1 MILVGCCGFSSS
13 RAAYYGRLPAVE
25 VQQTFYQPPR
35 AETLARWRA
44 EAPPGFEFA
53 VKAWQLITHRAS
65 SPTYRRLKREL
76 SEEERAGAGSFRA
89 TAVVEEGW
97 GVTLRAAEALAA
109 RAVLFQCPA
118 SFGPTPEN
126 VGRLRDFFGGRDRRG
141 LRFCWEPRG
150 GWPRALVAELC
161 EDLGLWHVVDPFSE
175 RTATPARC
183 YFRLHGRR
191 GGWRYK
197 YEEAE
202 LEELLSMLPRRGD
215 SYVFF
220 NNVHMLDDATRFKE
234 MAAGAE
240 SF

>member
-1 MILVGCCGFSSS
+1 MILIGCSGFSSS
-13 RAAYYGRLPAVE
+13 RAAYFGRLPAVE

-44 EAPPGFEFA
+44 EAPPDFAFA
-53 VKAWQLITHRAS
+53 VKAWQLITHQSS
-65 SPTYRRLKREL
+65 SPTYRRLKKSL

-89 TAVVEEGW
+89 SAVVEEAW
-97 GVTLRAAEALAA
+97 GVTLQSAEALAA

-126 VGRLRDFFGGRDRRG
+126 VARVRAFFKGRERRG
-141 LRFCWEPRG
+141 LDFCWEPRG
-150 GWPRALVAELC
+150 GWPRELVGELC
-161 EDLGLWHVVDPFSE
+161 EGLDLWHVVDPFSE

-191 GGWRYK
+191 GWRYK
-197 YEEAE
+197 YEEGE
-202 LEELLSMLPRRGD
+202 LEELLSMLPRRGV

-234 MAAGAE
+234 MAAGGAD
-240 SF
+240 F